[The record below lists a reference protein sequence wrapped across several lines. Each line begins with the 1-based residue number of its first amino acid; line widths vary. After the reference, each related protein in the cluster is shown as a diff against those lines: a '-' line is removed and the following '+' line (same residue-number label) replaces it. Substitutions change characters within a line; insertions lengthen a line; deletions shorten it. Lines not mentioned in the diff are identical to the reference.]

1 MPMKVRLLIVDDE
14 PDITAVLKAGL
25 EKDGFAVDTF
35 NHPREALEKFKPGV
49 YNMVMLDVRMPDI
62 DGFTLYEKLKAI
74 DNKVKV
80 TFMTAFDVAYL
91 DLFKEKFPFLPER
104 NYMKKPLT
112 IRTLGKQIKSELRT
126 ID

>member
-1 MPMKVRLLIVDDE
+1 MTVRLLVVDDE
-14 PDITAVLKAGL
+14 PDITTVLKAGL
-25 EKDGFAVDTF
+25 EKEGFEVDAL
-35 NHPREALEKFKPGV
+35 NNPLEALEKFKPGL
-49 YNMVMLDVRMPDI
+49 YDMVMLDVRMPGI

-74 DNKVKV
+74 DNKIKV

-91 DLFKEKFPFLPER
+91 DLFKEKFPFLPDR

-112 IRTLGKQIKSELRT
+112 IRTLGKQIKSELRI

>member
-1 MPMKVRLLIVDDE
+1 MTVRLLVVDDE

-25 EKDGFAVDTF
+25 EKHGFEVDTF
-35 NHPREALEKFKPGV
+35 NHPVEALEKFRPGV
-49 YNMVMLDVRMPDI
+49 YDMVMLDVRMPDI

-91 DLFKEKFPFLPER
+91 DLFKEKFPFLPDR
-104 NYMKKPLT
+104 NYMKKPLVM
-112 IRTLGKQIKSELRT
+112 RSLIKEIKAELRI

>member
-1 MPMKVRLLIVDDE
+1 MAVRLLVVDDE
-14 PDITAVLKAGL
+14 PDITIVLKAGL
-25 EKDGFAVDTF
+25 EKDGFKVDTF
-35 NHPREALEKFKPGV
+35 NDPREALEEFKPGI
-49 YNMVMLDVRMPDI
+49 YDMVMLDVRMPDI

-74 DNKVKV
+74 VSKVKV

-104 NYMKKPLT
+104 NYMKKPII
-112 IRTLGKQIKSELRT
+112 IRTLGKQIKSELRI